1 MTTDPRSLIDELEEQ
16 RERLVALALSV
27 PPELRKTP
35 FVGKWSMHEV
45 IAHLI
50 GWDRTNI
57 TTVDALLAGRLP
69 AFYDRYEPNW
79 VGYNDELVAT
89 HRDDDWDALMQ
100 ELSESQTAALLK
112 LRSLSAE
119 ALTQPGPVWR
129 TRPVTIAGILRFA
142 TKDEYEHLG
151 QIEALMAGAD
161 PPR

>member
-1 MTTDPRSLIDELEEQ
+1 MTTDPRSLIDVLEDQ
-16 RERLVALALSV
+16 RERLVALALTV

-35 FVGKWSMHEV
+35 FVGKWSLHEV

-57 TTVDALLAGRLP
+57 NTVDDLLAGRLP

-79 VGYNDELVAT
+79 VAYNDDLVAK
-89 HRDDDWDALMQ
+89 HSDDDWDALMQ
-100 ELSESQTAALLK
+100 ELVESQTAALLK

-119 ALTQPGPVWR
+119 QLTQPGPVWR
-129 TRPVTIAGILRFA
+129 TRPITIAGVLRFA

-151 QIEALMAGAD
+151 QIEALIAGTS
-161 PPR
+161 PPL